1 MLNENAKKWV
11 EALKSGKY
19 KQGTGQLV
27 TQESEWNEETM
38 RFIPTGVKRYCCLG
52 VLCEVAVQEGVIPS
66 FKEDDCYLP
75 EVVQKWVGLKT
86 PQGIFKDNREDNSV
100 SDVLNDREQKSFEE
114 IAKVIESE
122 PAELFE

>member
-1 MLNENAKKWV
+1 MLNSAAQKWV

-19 KQGTGQLV
+19 QQGRSQLMI
-27 TQESEWNEETM
+27 QESNWDESAVS
-38 RFIPTGVKRYCCLG
+38 FIPTGKKLHCCLG

-66 FKEDDCYLP
+66 FDGSECYLP
-75 EVVQKWVGLKT
+75 IEVQKWASLKT
-86 PQGIFKDNREDNSV
+86 
-100 SDVLNDREQKSFEE
+100 SDGKFLINNEQSSLSDILNDREEKSFEE